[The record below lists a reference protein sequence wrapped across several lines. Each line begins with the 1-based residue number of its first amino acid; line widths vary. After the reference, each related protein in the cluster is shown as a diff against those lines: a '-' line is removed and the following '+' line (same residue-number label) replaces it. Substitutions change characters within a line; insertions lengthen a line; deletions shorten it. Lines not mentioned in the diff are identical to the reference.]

1 MHVPINQ
8 LFVFYTGCSYPLGM
22 ENRDLPDAQI
32 TASSEYDATH
42 GPSNGRL
49 NFKAGRGKTGAWSAK
64 TNDVHQWLQVDLG
77 QEMEVQAIQS
87 QGRQDRYQ
95 WVKSYTVSYSNDGI
109 TFTAYGQNRV
119 CREHCKK
126 CRKTCKRN
134 RYLYGLSKFKK
145 LQTVPIFNF
154 SDLKQSTCNHG
165 SHITVIPSQ
174 PRPPPPPPPKILINI

>member
-8 LFVFYTGCSYPLGM
+8 LFVFYKGCSYPLGM

-49 NFKAGRGKTGAWSAK
+49 NFKAGGGKTGAWSAK

-119 CREHCKK
+119 RRENSVKSAVKPANEIGICM
-126 CRKTCKRN
+126 
-134 RYLYGLSKFKK
+134 
-145 LQTVPIFNF
+145 V
-154 SDLKQSTCNHG
+154 
-165 SHITVIPSQ
+165 
-174 PRPPPPPPPKILINI
+174 

>member
-49 NFKAGRGKTGAWSAK
+49 NFKAGGGKTGAWSAK

-119 CREHCKK
+119 RRENSVKSAVKPANEIGICM
-126 CRKTCKRN
+126 
-134 RYLYGLSKFKK
+134 
-145 LQTVPIFNF
+145 V
-154 SDLKQSTCNHG
+154 
-165 SHITVIPSQ
+165 
-174 PRPPPPPPPKILINI
+174 

>member
-1 MHVPINQ
+1 MHIPINQ

-49 NFKAGRGKTGAWSAK
+49 NFKAGGGKTGAWSTK

-87 QGRQDRYQ
+87 QGRQDRHQ
-95 WVKSYTVSYSNDGI
+95 SVKSYTVM
-109 TFTAYGQNRV
+109 T
-119 CREHCKK
+119 
-126 CRKTCKRN
+126 
-134 RYLYGLSKFKK
+134 GL
-145 LQTVPIFNF
+145 
-154 SDLKQSTCNHG
+154 
-165 SHITVIPSQ
+165 PSQ
-174 PRPPPPPPPKILINI
+174 RMAKTGYVENTVKSAVKPANEIGICMV